1 MVLDEPSAA
10 PVRARMAE
18 AQLVAPTLLA
28 YEIANVCIT
37 RQRGRTDTD
46 FAMVAFGLFLR
57 WDIRLMAVNHIEVLR
72 LAGSARLSAYDASY
86 LWLARHLGADLVT
99 LDRRLSQ
106 AASAI
111 P

>member
-10 PVRARMAE
+10 SVRARIAK

-37 RQRGRTDTD
+37 RQRGRTNTD
-46 FAMVAFGLFLR
+46 FAIVAFGLFLR

-72 LAGSARLSAYDASY
+72 LAGSTRISACDASY
-86 LWLARHLGADLVT
+86 LWLARHLDCELAT

-106 AASAI
+106 AASAT